1 MASCQ
6 NPPPLPPHRCTCTE
20 AQLDNLKTEKQL
32 RLSDKVSEVTARLRG
47 LWKGY
52 EDLTG
57 HKLDVPLSED
67 ISEAVYSDLTAK
79 AADAEVC
86 TRGCP

>member
-1 MASCQ
+1 MS
-6 NPPPLPPHRCTCTE
+6 
-20 AQLDNLKTEKQL
+20 K
-32 RLSDKVSEVTARLRG
+32 VTARLRG

-67 ISEAVYSDLTAK
+67 ISEAVYSDRRTVTFNK
-79 AADAEVC
+79 EPQIFSINYEVVPFLLY
-86 TRGCP
+86 TRMSVVHDRGSG

>member
-1 MASCQ
+1 M
-6 NPPPLPPHRCTCTE
+6 
-20 AQLDNLKTEKQL
+20 
-32 RLSDKVSEVTARLRG
+32 SEVTARLRG